1 VNRTS
6 IYGRSAGAVNFN
18 PVRSASLCQMTRE
31 MLWFECHCSR
41 RNRRRPTVKCIRLFC
56 FALSALLLIATS
68 ASAQTADNYT
78 APTEFMDLFFD
89 FTGSNELG
97 YPAGQPT
104 LGQMLT
110 QSVVAK
116 DSASGAP
123 GPLVLVVG
131 SSIYVYDSAG
141 GVRLSQ
147 EQFRADRS
155 SGFYELTAISH
166 IGPALAYL
174 AQIKANGDARWKAR
188 LASLRTHTVQ
198 VRAVNQRATNN
209 WLDQLNQPAWSTR
222 KAQIRSM
229 VDYACARTISY
240 IDSLGNGDSFTAT
253 GVNDDLFNG
262 TSTQYPIPFVN
273 VMIGTFMLEAL
284 RGAADV
290 HDALARLKLDWPH
303 AMALVSSRAGSNVS
317 SGLTEGTNWLVLF
330 LKAASGFTLPDDRI
344 KIVPYAEVRPSLG
357 QAQLAPADLS
367 YYVQRVWGP
376 LYYRKV
382 VSDQVFAGIPTVY
395 LPDRPPLPGD
405 YFVTQAGAIDQFMI
419 RMKHSLRDAREML
432 SNTVAFWMVQEL
444 ANKNWNSAAVDIPGL
459 TTGFPAGVAGYPA
472 VTLK

>member
-1 VNRTS
+1 M
-6 IYGRSAGAVNFN
+6 RS
-18 PVRSASLCQMTRE
+18 
-31 MLWFECHCSR
+31 
-41 RNRRRPTVKCIRLFC
+41 IRLPC
-56 FALSALLLIATS
+56 SALTALLLLTTPAP
-68 ASAQTADNYT
+68 AQVGSYT
-78 APTEFMDLFFD
+78 APAEFMKLFFD
-89 FTGSNELG
+89 FTGSEEPD

-104 LGQMLT
+104 LGQMVT
-110 QSVVAK
+110 QSAK
-116 DSASGAP
+116 EAAGGAP

-131 SSIYVYDSAG
+131 SDIYVYDTAG
-141 GVRLSQ
+141 GARLGA
-147 EQFRADRS
+147 ERFRADRA

-174 AQIKANGDARWKAR
+174 AQIKANGDARWQAR
-188 LASLRTHTVQ
+188 LASLRTHTEQ
-198 VRAVNQRATNN
+198 VRALNRRAADN
-209 WLDQLNQPAWSTR
+209 WLDRLNQPAWSAH

-229 VDYACARTISY
+229 VDYACARTLSY
-240 IDSLGNGDSFTAT
+240 IDSLGNGDRFTTA
-253 GVNDDLFNG
+253 GVNDDFFNG
-262 TSTQYPIPFVN
+262 TSAEYPIPFVN

-290 HDALARLKLDWPH
+290 QGSLSRLKLDWPH
-303 AMALVSSRAGSNVS
+303 AMVLVSSRAGSNVS

-330 LKAASGFTLPDDRI
+330 LKAVSGFSLPDDRI

-357 QAQLAPADLS
+357 QAQLAPADLT

-382 VSDQVFAGIPTVY
+382 ISDQVFAGIPTIY

-432 SNTVAFWMVQEL
+432 SNTVAFWMVREL
-444 ANKNWNSAAVDIPGL
+444 ANKNWDAGAVDIPGV
-459 TTGFPAGVAGYPA
+459 TTGFPGGVAGYPA
-472 VTLK
+472 VTPQ

>member
-1 VNRTS
+1 M
-6 IYGRSAGAVNFN
+6 RS
-18 PVRSASLCQMTRE
+18 
-31 MLWFECHCSR
+31 
-41 RNRRRPTVKCIRLFC
+41 IRLSC
-56 FALSALLLIATS
+56 SALTALLLFATP
-68 ASAQTADNYT
+68 APAQVTGSYT
-78 APTEFMDLFFD
+78 APAEFMNLFFD
-89 FTGSNELG
+89 FTGSEEPD

-104 LGQMLT
+104 LGQMVT
-110 QSVVAK
+110 QSAK
-116 DSASGAP
+116 ESAGGAP

-131 SSIYVYDSAG
+131 SDIYVYDSAG
-141 GVRLSQ
+141 GTRLGA
-147 EQFRADRS
+147 ERFRADRA

-174 AQIKANGDARWKAR
+174 AQIKANGDARWQAR
-188 LASLRTHTVQ
+188 LASLRTHTAQ
-198 VRAVNQRATNN
+198 VRALNRRATDN
-209 WLDQLNQPAWSTR
+209 WLDRLNQPAWSAH

-229 VDYACARTISY
+229 VDYACARTLSY
-240 IDSLGNGDSFTAT
+240 IDSLGNGDRFTTA
-253 GVNDDLFNG
+253 GVNDDFFNG
-262 TSTQYPIPFVN
+262 TSAEYPIPFVN

-290 HDALARLKLDWPH
+290 QGSLARLRLDWPH
-303 AMALVSSRAGSNVS
+303 AMVLVSSRAGSNVS

-330 LKAASGFTLPDDRI
+330 LKAVSGFSLPDDRI

-357 QAQLAPADLS
+357 QAQLVPADLA

-382 VSDQVFAGIPTVY
+382 ISDQVFAGIPTIY

-432 SNTVAFWMVQEL
+432 SNTVAFWMVREL
-444 ANKNWNSAAVDIPGL
+444 ANKNWDAGAVDIPGV
-459 TTGFPAGVAGYPA
+459 TIGFPGGVAGYPA
-472 VTLK
+472 VTPQ

>member
-1 VNRTS
+1 VRNNRLS
-6 IYGRSAGAVNFN
+6 W
-18 PVRSASLCQMTRE
+18 L
-31 MLWFECHCSR
+31 
-41 RNRRRPTVKCIRLFC
+41 
-56 FALSALLLIATS
+56 ALSLLLLATP
-68 ASAQTADNYT
+68 ALAQTTGNYT

-89 FTGSNELG
+89 FTGSNEPD

-110 QSVVAK
+110 QAAVAREA
-116 DSASGAP
+116 ASGGP

-131 SSIYVYDSAG
+131 SEIYVYESGSGA
-141 GVRLSQ
+141 RLSQ
-147 EQFRADRS
+147 ERFRADRA

-174 AQIKANGDARWKAR
+174 AQIKANGDVRWKPR
-188 LASLRTHTVQ
+188 LASLQAHVAR
-198 VRAVNQRATNN
+198 VRALNQRAANN
-209 WLDQLNQPAWSTR
+209 WLDLLNQPAWSAR

-229 VDYACARTISY
+229 VDYACARTLNY
-240 IDSLGNGDSFTAT
+240 IDSLGNGDGFTAA
-253 GVNDDLFNG
+253 GVNDDFFNG
-262 TSTQYPIPFVN
+262 TSVQYPIPFVN

-290 HDALARLKLDWPH
+290 HDSLARLKLDWPH
-303 AMALVSSRAGSNVS
+303 AMVLVSSRAGTNVS

-357 QAQLAPADLS
+357 QAQLVPADLS

-376 LYYRKV
+376 LFYRKV
-382 VSDQVFAGIPTVY
+382 VSDQVFAGIPTIY

-444 ANKNWNSAAVDIPGL
+444 ANKNWNPAAVDIPGL

-472 VTLK
+472 VALK

>member
-1 VNRTS
+1 M
-6 IYGRSAGAVNFN
+6 RS
-18 PVRSASLCQMTRE
+18 
-31 MLWFECHCSR
+31 
-41 RNRRRPTVKCIRLFC
+41 IRLSC
-56 FALSALLLIATS
+56 SALTALLLFATP
-68 ASAQTADNYT
+68 APAQVTGSYT
-78 APTEFMDLFFD
+78 APAEFMNLFFD
-89 FTGSNELG
+89 FTGSEEPD

-104 LGQMLT
+104 LGQMVT
-110 QSVVAK
+110 QSAK
-116 DSASGAP
+116 ESAGGAP

-131 SSIYVYDSAG
+131 SDIYVYDAAG
-141 GVRLSQ
+141 GARLGA
-147 EQFRADRS
+147 ERFRADRA

-174 AQIKANGDARWKAR
+174 AQIKANGDARWQAR
-188 LASLRTHTVQ
+188 LASLRTHTAQ
-198 VRAVNQRATNN
+198 VRALNRRAADN
-209 WLDQLNQPAWSTR
+209 WLDRLNQPAWSAH

-229 VDYACARTISY
+229 VDYACARTLSY
-240 IDSLGNGDSFTAT
+240 IDSLGNGDRFTTA
-253 GVNDDLFNG
+253 GVNDDFFNG
-262 TSTQYPIPFVN
+262 TSAEYPIPFVN

-290 HDALARLKLDWPH
+290 QGSLARLKLDWPH
-303 AMALVSSRAGSNVS
+303 AMVLVSSRAGSNVS

-330 LKAASGFTLPDDRI
+330 LKSVSGFSLPDDRI

-357 QAQLAPADLS
+357 QAQLAPADLT

-382 VSDQVFAGIPTVY
+382 VSDQVFAGIPTIY

-432 SNTVAFWMVQEL
+432 SNTVAFWMVREL
-444 ANKNWNSAAVDIPGL
+444 ANKNWDAGAVDIPGV
-459 TTGFPAGVAGYPA
+459 TTGFPGGVAGYPA
-472 VTLK
+472 VTPQ

>member
-1 VNRTS
+1 MQS
-6 IYGRSAGAVNFN
+6 I
-18 PVRSASLCQMTRE
+18 
-31 MLWFECHCSR
+31 
-41 RNRRRPTVKCIRLFC
+41 RPSWL
-56 FALSALLLIATS
+56 ALGVLLLLATP
-68 ASAQTADNYT
+68 ASTQTTSGYT
-78 APTEFMDLFFD
+78 APAEFMDLFFD
-89 FTGSNELG
+89 FTGSNEPG

-110 QSVVAK
+110 QSVVAE

-131 SSIYVYDSAG
+131 SDVYVYESAG
-141 GVRLSQ
+141 GALLGRQ
-147 EQFRADRS
+147 QFRADRA
-155 SGFYELTAISH
+155 SGFFEMTAISH

-174 AQIKANGDARWKAR
+174 AQIKANGDTRWRAR
-188 LASLRTHTVQ
+188 LASLRTHAAQ
-198 VRAVNQRATNN
+198 VRALNQRAANN
-209 WLDQLNQPAWSTR
+209 WLDLLNQPAWSTH
-222 KAQIRSM
+222 KPQIRDM
-229 VDYACARTISY
+229 VDYACARTLNY
-240 IDSLGNGDSFTAT
+240 IDALGNGDSFTVA

-262 TSTQYPIPFVN
+262 TSARYPIPFVN

-303 AMALVSSRAGSNVS
+303 AMVLVSSRAGSNVS

-357 QAQLAPADLS
+357 EAQLASADLS

-376 LYYRKV
+376 LFYRKV
-382 VSDQVFAGIPTVY
+382 VSDRVFAGIPTIY

-444 ANKNWNSAAVDIPGL
+444 AHKNWDPGAADVPGL